1 MSISKTNSRN
11 QSSRTRIQSGA
22 SKTQTVKKGDTLSHI
37 AKQNGVSLK
46 ALIKANPQIAN
57 PNLIK
62 PGQDIHIPNQPSAAS
77 SADKTPNTST
87 AATTSASPHSA
98 AWARAKNLASDALR
112 QIQMPNF
119 QPQNIDQVRNG
130 QARLIRGSRGPAVQN
145 LQEMLNQNGANLAQ
159 DGIFGP
165 KTEAALLHYQRTRGI
180 TDSGIAGP
188 TTLNNLDNN
197 KPAIYADQAAT
208 VDTPNQSQ
216 AANGV
221 LPDTSGMSESQQYD
235 YYSRMIEQNNGEMRT
250 GPNERNLLALRQET
264 DTDTRGGRGAYDD
277 RMVQLWVDENGN
289 KRVRTYRAN
298 TEPAGR
304 SRGRI
309 GVDADGDGRLDQ
321 GRIPAGYYEYRTERH
336 GRLGNVLRPTRSIN
350 AERDTNHDGLFNDG
364 AYASAGTSMLM
375 HSGGTTSTGSA
386 GCQTMPPD
394 EYGRFW
400 RDLNSD
406 GNPGRVGYT
415 VVNISG

>member
-1 MSISKTNSRN
+1 
-11 QSSRTRIQSGA
+11 
-22 SKTQTVKKGDTLSHI
+22 
-37 AKQNGVSLK
+37 
-46 ALIKANPQIAN
+46 
-57 PNLIK
+57 
-62 PGQDIHIPNQPSAAS
+62 
-77 SADKTPNTST
+77 
-87 AATTSASPHSA
+87 
-98 AWARAKNLASDALR
+98 
-112 QIQMPNF
+112 MPNF
-119 QPQNIDQVRNG
+119 QPQSIDQVRNG
-130 QARLIRGSRGPAVQN
+130 EARLIRGSRGPAVQD
-145 LQEMLNQNGANLAQ
+145 LQALLNQSGANLAE

-165 KTEAALLHYQRTRGI
+165 KTEAALLRYQNTRGI

-188 TTLNNLDNN
+188 TTMRSLDRNQ
-197 KPAIYADQAAT
+197 PATHAEPSSNTGQ
-208 VDTPNQSQ
+208 NQSTQ

-235 YYSRMIEQNNGEMRT
+235 YYSRIIEQNDGQMRT
-250 GPNERNLLALRQET
+250 GPNERNLLALRRET
-264 DTDTRGGRGAYDD
+264 DTDTNGGRGAYDD
-277 RMVQLWVDENGN
+277 RMVQLWVDESGN

-364 AYASAGTSMLM
+364 AYASAGRSMLM
-375 HSGGTTSTGSA
+375 HNGGTSSTGSA
-386 GCQTMPPD
+386 GCQTMPPN

-406 GNPGRVGYT
+406 GNPGTIGYT
-415 VVNISG
+415 VVNLPSE